1 MLDKACSKNIADFFI
16 DLSDKRETETITFC
30 LLCITYKVSQLFLEL
45 GLMSYNEVHHQ
56 VW

>member
-56 VW
+56 V